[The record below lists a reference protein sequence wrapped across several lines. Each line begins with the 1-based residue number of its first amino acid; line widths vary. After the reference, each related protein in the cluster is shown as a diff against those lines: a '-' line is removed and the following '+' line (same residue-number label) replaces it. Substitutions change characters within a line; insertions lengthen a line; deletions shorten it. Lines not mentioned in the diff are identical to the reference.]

1 MSTKVLSKSYIRSY
15 IHAHYQEGLVELL
28 QQASFDSWLDYPT
41 ILQLEIVLRTR
52 VHYSPLQYTTED
64 PSPSSYGR
72 AILGTHTYLEAFSSF
87 HLLVYELYR
96 QPSSPLPRTRLF
108 EYMILTLRGCTSSHT
123 HPPLIAVYTTC
134 TRQPSRGSPTRV
146 SATAYLNT
154 QVSSPG
160 LSPIQVPS
168 AGSPAEVSTN
178 GPE

>member
-1 MSTKVLSKSYIRSY
+1 MSTKVLSKTYIRSY

-28 QQASFDSWLDYPT
+28 QQASFDSWLGYPT

-64 PSPSSYGR
+64 PPPSSYGR

-108 EYMILTLRGCTSSHT
+108 E
-123 HPPLIAVYTTC
+123 
-134 TRQPSRGSPTRV
+134 
-146 SATAYLNT
+146 
-154 QVSSPG
+154 
-160 LSPIQVPS
+160 
-168 AGSPAEVSTN
+168 
-178 GPE
+178 